1 MNIRSR
7 LTLLFFS
14 LVIVVLSAICL
25 SVYFL
30 SDNYRAED
38 FYRRLRNRAVNT
50 AKILREVKEVD
61 ATLLR
66 RLEQNN
72 PASLPNQ
79 YIIIYDDRG
88 VEVYRS
94 GGVPPVEIEND
105 IRQRVGHVQEV
116 RFQKGTAEGC
126 AFVFGNAAN
135 AYTVVATA
143 TDVYGRDALRNL
155 RNVLTGTFCISVIL
169 VSILGWLY
177 AGRALRPISRIVNQ
191 VSDITEANLN
201 QRLDEGNKRDE
212 ISKLSQTFNSMLERL
227 QSAFTSQKNFIANAS
242 HEIKTPI
249 TAMSAEIEV
258 SLLHPRGPDY
268 YINVLQSIRM
278 GLRSLNDIS
287 TRLLILAQTS
297 VERPEMNFSLLR
309 IDDLLWDVK
318 EELLKAYPHYLIN
331 IEFDLTLQSDALA
344 IHGDEQLMKVVI
356 LNLVD
361 NGCKY
366 SPNHRIDITL
376 TSADSSSV
384 TVKFENAGGIPGDQ
398 LPRIFEPFFR
408 GRNHRQ
414 VKGSGIG
421 LSLVHRIVSLH
432 GGTITVNSPA
442 EVETVFVLRLPVRG

>member
-1 MNIRSR
+1 
-7 LTLLFFS
+7 
-14 LVIVVLSAICL
+14 VIVVLSAICL
-25 SVYFL
+25 SVYVL
-30 SDNYRAED
+30 SDNYREED

-50 AKILREVKEVD
+50 AKILTEVKEVD

-66 RLEQNN
+66 RMEQNN

-79 YIIIYDDRG
+79 YIIIYDDHG
-88 VEVYRS
+88 EEVYRS
-94 GGVPPVEIEND
+94 GGVPPVELEAD
-105 IRQRVGHVQEV
+105 IFEQAKAKMEV
-116 RFQKGTAEGC
+116 SFRKNNTEGC
-126 AFVFGNAAN
+126 AFIFDNAGK
-135 AYTVVATA
+135 AYTVVAIA
-143 TDVYGRDALRNL
+143 TDIYGRDALQNL
-155 RNVLTGTFCISVIL
+155 RNVLTGTFSISVIL

-177 AGRALRPISRIVNQ
+177 AGRVLRPISRIVNQ
-191 VSDITEANLN
+191 VSHITEVNLN

-212 ISKLSQTFNSMLERL
+212 LSKLSQTFNRMLGRL

-258 SLLHPRGPDY
+258 SLLQRRDPTY
-268 YINVLQSIRM
+268 YIEVLRSIRA
-278 GLRSLNDIS
+278 GLRGLNDIS

-297 VERPEMNFSLLR
+297 VEQPEMNFSVLR

-318 EELLKAYPHYLIN
+318 EELLKAYPHYSIN
-331 IEFDLTLQSDALA
+331 IELDLNLQSDALA
-344 IHGDEQLMKVVI
+344 IEGDEQLMKVVI

-366 SPNHRIDITL
+366 SPNHRIDIILAST
-376 TSADSSSV
+376 DGSSLV
-384 TVKFENAGGIPGDQ
+384 VKFENAGGIPADQ

-421 LSLVHRIVSLH
+421 LSLVSRIVTIH
-432 GGTITVNSPA
+432 GGTISVNSTA
-442 EVETVFVLRLPVRG
+442 ESTEFILRLPVPK